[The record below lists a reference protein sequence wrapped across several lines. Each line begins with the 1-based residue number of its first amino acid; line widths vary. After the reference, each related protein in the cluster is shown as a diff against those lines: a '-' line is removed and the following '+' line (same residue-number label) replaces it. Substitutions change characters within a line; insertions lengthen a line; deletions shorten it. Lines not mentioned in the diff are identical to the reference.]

1 MNMHDADIILM
12 ERDDGQRANVIVNTG
27 HARTVSP
34 EADVFFV
41 RLPPFVTLMEDDYGV
56 YGFVDAD
63 EIVRAGEEPT
73 LLEHPLETTRF
84 VNWFAHK
91 WNAQR
96 PIKVLTVVSDESPRK
111 RRQRTAPVRYTR
123 RGRR

>member
-1 MNMHDADIILM
+1 MHEADIILM
-12 ERDDGQRANVIVNTG
+12 ERDDGRHANVIVNTAR
-27 HARTVSP
+27 ARTLSS
-34 EADVFFV
+34 EANVFFA
-41 RLPPFVTLMEDDYGV
+41 RLTPFVTLMEDDYGV

-63 EIVRAGEEPT
+63 EIVVAGEEPT
-73 LLEHPLETTRF
+73 LLEHPLETTHF

-96 PIKVLTVVSDESPRK
+96 SIKVLTVVADESPRN
-111 RRQRTAPVRYTR
+111 RRQRPAPVRYTR